1 MKFGKLF
8 EVVKGFLSVYYK
20 QSLIG
25 LAAAA
30 VTATA
35 VTGTVIAV
43 NSNSSKVVAEETSE
57 ATMETEEITENEETT
72 EETLEETTEVAADT
86 EIATE
91 DTTVTDEKIRDM
103 IESGTI
109 EVIPIEEL
117 EVAANDTSNKDEV
130 MGGGNVDLVDNS
142 DEVTTTQPTTQA
154 QTSET
159 TQSQET
165 TNQATT
171 NSETTNTTSQETS
184 SSQQETTTQAPTTT
198 AAAITQASAEYSTV
212 VKGID
217 VSKWQGSIDWNQV
230 KASGISFVMIK
241 CGGRYTGNGGLYE
254 DSYFRQNIQGALNA
268 GLKVGIYF
276 FSQATTV
283 TEAYE
288 EASLC
293 VDLIKDY
300 NITYPVA
307 FDWESASGYRVA
319 SANLSTTA
327 LTEICETFA
336 DTVKS
341 YGYTPMIY
349 FNRTDWRSAVNTSVL
364 TSKYKVW
371 LATYYTA
378 YYYTSTDWQYGNS
391 RPYYSDIPY
400 CMWQYGV
407 TNVVPG
413 ISGYV
418 DMDLALFDY
427 N

>member
-1 MKFGKLF
+1 MKFSKLL
-8 EVVKGFLSVYYK
+8 ELVKGFLSVYYK

-25 LAAAA
+25 LAC
-30 VTATA
+30 VATA
-35 VTGTVIAV
+35 ATVTGTVIAI
-43 NSNSSKVVAEETSE
+43 NSNNSKVVAEENVESTQSIEDSE
-57 ATMETEEITENEETT
+57 TDETT
-72 EETLEETTEVAADT
+72 TQETLEETTEVAADT
-86 EIATE
+86 EVATE

-117 EVAANDTSNKDEV
+117 EVAANDTSKKDEV
-130 MGGGNVDLVDNS
+130 MGGGNIDLVDNS
-142 DEVTTTQPTTQA
+142 EEIAAQTQAQTTQA
-154 QTSET
+154 QTSEA

-165 TNQATT
+165 TNQ
-171 NSETTNTTSQETS
+171 ETTTSQETS

-198 AAAITQASAEYSTV
+198 EAATTQASTEYSTV

-230 KASGISFVMIK
+230 KNSGITFVMIK
-241 CGGRYTGNGGLYE
+241 CGGRYTGDGGLYE
-254 DSYFRQNIQGALNA
+254 DSYFRQNIQGAINA

-391 RPYYSDIPY
+391 RPSYPDIPY

>member
-1 MKFGKLF
+1 MKFSKLL
-8 EVVKGFLSVYYK
+8 ELVKGFLSVYYK

-25 LAAAA
+25 LAC
-30 VTATA
+30 VATA
-35 VTGTVIAV
+35 ATVTGTVIAI
-43 NSNSSKVVAEETSE
+43 NSNNSKVVAEENVESTQSIEDSE
-57 ATMETEEITENEETT
+57 TDETT
-72 EETLEETTEVAADT
+72 TQETLEETTEVAADT
-86 EIATE
+86 EVATE

-117 EVAANDTSNKDEV
+117 EVAENDTSKKDEV
-130 MGGGNVDLVDNS
+130 MGGGNIDLVDNS
-142 DEVTTTQPTTQA
+142 EEIAAQTQAQTTQA
-154 QTSET
+154 QTSEA

-165 TNQATT
+165 TNQTT
-171 NSETTNTTSQETS
+171 QETT

-198 AAAITQASAEYSTV
+198 EAATTQASTEYSTV

-230 KASGISFVMIK
+230 KNSGITFVMIK
-241 CGGRYTGNGGLYE
+241 CGGRYTGDGGLYE

-349 FNRTDWRSAVNTSVL
+349 FNRTDWRNAVNTSVL

-391 RPYYSDIPY
+391 RPTYPDIPY

>member
-1 MKFGKLF
+1 MKFSKLL
-8 EVVKGFLSVYYK
+8 ELVKGFLSVYYK

-25 LAAAA
+25 LAC
-30 VTATA
+30 VATA
-35 VTGTVIAV
+35 ATVTGTVIAI
-43 NSNSSKVVAEETSE
+43 NSNNSKVVAEENVESTQSIEDSE
-57 ATMETEEITENEETT
+57 TDETT
-72 EETLEETTEVAADT
+72 TQETLEETTEVAADT
-86 EIATE
+86 EVATE

-130 MGGGNVDLVDNS
+130 MGGGNIDLVDNS
-142 DEVTTTQPTTQA
+142 EEIAAQTQAQTTQA
-154 QTSET
+154 QTSEA

-165 TNQATT
+165 TNQ
-171 NSETTNTTSQETS
+171 ETTTSQETS

-198 AAAITQASAEYSTV
+198 EAATTQASTEYSTV

-230 KASGISFVMIK
+230 KNSGITFVMIK
-241 CGGRYTGNGGLYE
+241 CGGRYTGDGGLYE
-254 DSYFRQNIQGALNA
+254 DSYFRQNIQGAINA

-391 RPYYSDIPY
+391 TPSYPDIPY

>member
-8 EVVKGFLSVYYK
+8 ELVKGFLSVYYK

-57 ATMETEEITENEETT
+57 ATIETEEITENEETT

-109 EVIPIEEL
+109 EVIPIEDL
-117 EVAANDTSNKDEV
+117 EVAEVDTSNKSEV
-130 MGGGNVDLVDNS
+130 MGGNVEVVDDS
-142 DEVTTTQPTTQA
+142 EAMVATPAPAAT
-154 QTSET
+154 TSET
-159 TQSQET
+159 QASTSGATQSQET
-165 TNQATT
+165 TNQ
-171 NSETTNTTSQETS
+171 ETTTSQETS

-198 AAAITQASAEYSTV
+198 EAATTPTKTEYATIV
-212 VKGID
+212 NGID

-230 KASGISFVMIK
+230 KASGISFVIIK
-241 CGGRYTGNGGLYE
+241 CGGRSIGDGGLYE

-268 GLKVGIYF
+268 GLKVGVYF
-276 FSQATTV
+276 FSQATSV

-293 VDLIKDY
+293 IDLIKDY

-307 FDWESASGYRVA
+307 FDWESSSGYRVA

-349 FNRTDWRSAVNTSVL
+349 FNRNDWRYSVNTSVL

-371 LATYYTA
+371 LATYLYK
-378 YYYTSTDWQYGNS
+378 YQNTDATWQQGDGLLN
-391 RPYYSDIPY
+391 YSDIPY
-400 CMWQYGV
+400 CMWQYKSTGS
-407 TNVVPG
+407 VPG
-413 ISGYV
+413 ISGNV
-418 DMDLALFDY
+418 DMDIALFDY

>member
-1 MKFGKLF
+1 MKFSKLL
-8 EVVKGFLSVYYK
+8 ELVKGFLSVYYK

-25 LAAAA
+25 LAC
-30 VTATA
+30 VATA
-35 VTGTVIAV
+35 ATVTGTVIAI
-43 NSNSSKVVAEETSE
+43 NSNNSKVVAEENVESTQSIEDSE
-57 ATMETEEITENEETT
+57 TDETT
-72 EETLEETTEVAADT
+72 TQETLEETTEVAADT

-117 EVAANDTSNKDEV
+117 EVAANDTSKKDEV
-130 MGGGNVDLVDNS
+130 MGGGNIDLVDNS
-142 DEVTTTQPTTQA
+142 EEIAAQTQAQTTQA
-154 QTSET
+154 QTSEA

-165 TNQATT
+165 TNQ
-171 NSETTNTTSQETS
+171 ETTSQETS

-198 AAAITQASAEYSTV
+198 EAATTQAPTEYSTV

-230 KASGISFVMIK
+230 KNSGITFVMIK
-241 CGGRYTGNGGLYE
+241 CGGRYTGDGGLYE

-349 FNRTDWRSAVNTSVL
+349 FNRTDWRNAVNTSVL

-391 RPYYSDIPY
+391 TPSYPDIPY

>member
-1 MKFGKLF
+1 MKFSKLL
-8 EVVKGFLSVYYK
+8 ELVKGFLSVYYK

-25 LAAAA
+25 LAC
-30 VTATA
+30 VATA
-35 VTGTVIAV
+35 ATVTGTVIAI
-43 NSNSSKVVAEETSE
+43 NSNNSKVVAEENVESTQSIEDSE
-57 ATMETEEITENEETT
+57 TDETT
-72 EETLEETTEVAADT
+72 TQETLEETTEVAADT

-117 EVAANDTSNKDEV
+117 EVAANDTSKKDEV
-130 MGGGNVDLVDNS
+130 MGGGNIDLVDNS
-142 DEVTTTQPTTQA
+142 EEIAAQTQAQTTQA
-154 QTSET
+154 QTSEA

-165 TNQATT
+165 TNQ
-171 NSETTNTTSQETS
+171 ETTSQETS

-198 AAAITQASAEYSTV
+198 EAATTQAPTEYSTV

-230 KASGISFVMIK
+230 KNSGITFVMIK
-241 CGGRYTGNGGLYE
+241 CGGRYTGDGGLYE

-349 FNRTDWRSAVNTSVL
+349 FNRTDWQNAVNTSVL

-407 TNVVPG
+407 TNVVNG

>member
-1 MKFGKLF
+1 MRFSKLL
-8 EVVKGFLSVYYK
+8 ELVKGFLSVYYK

-25 LAAAA
+25 LAC
-30 VTATA
+30 VATVA
-35 VTGTVIAV
+35 IVTGTVIAI
-43 NSNSSKVVAEETSE
+43 NSNNTKVVAEENVESTQSIEDSE
-57 ATMETEEITENEETT
+57 TDETT
-72 EETLEETTEVAADT
+72 TQEILEETTEATAET
-86 EIATE
+86 EIVNE
-91 DTTVTDEKIRDM
+91 DTTVTDENIRDM

-117 EVAANDTSNKDEV
+117 EVAENDTSNKDEV
-130 MGGGNVDLVDNS
+130 MGGGNIDLVDNS
-142 DEVTTTQPTTQA
+142 EEIVAQTQAQTTQA
-154 QTSET
+154 QTSEA

-165 TNQATT
+165 T
-171 NSETTNTTSQETS
+171 

-198 AAAITQASAEYSTV
+198 ETATTQASTEYSTV

-230 KASGISFVMIK
+230 KDSGITFVMIK

-254 DSYFRQNIQGALNA
+254 DSYFRENIQGALNA

-307 FDWESASGYRVA
+307 FDWESASGYRVT

-349 FNRTDWRSAVNTSVL
+349 FNRTDWRNAVNTSVL

-371 LATYYTA
+371 LATYYSA
-378 YYYTSTDWQYGNS
+378 YYYTSTDWQYGND

-407 TNVVPG
+407 TNVVNG

>member
-25 LAAAA
+25 LAAVA

-57 ATMETEEITENEETT
+57 ATIETEEITENEETT

-86 EIATE
+86 VTEE
-91 DTTVTDEKIRDM
+91 DTTVTEEKILDM
-103 IESGTI
+103 IASGNV

-117 EVAANDTSNKDEV
+117 DVAENDTSNKSEV

-142 DEVTTTQPTTQA
+142 DEVTTTQA

-198 AAAITQASAEYSTV
+198 AAATTQASAEYSTV

-307 FDWESASGYRVA
+307 FDWESASDYRVA

-349 FNRTDWRSAVNTSVL
+349 FNRTDWRNAVNTSVL

-391 RPYYSDIPY
+391 RPSYPDIPY

-407 TNVVPG
+407 TNVVNG

>member
-1 MKFGKLF
+1 MKFSKLL
-8 EVVKGFLSVYYK
+8 ELVKGFLSVYYK

-25 LAAAA
+25 LAC
-30 VTATA
+30 VATA
-35 VTGTVIAV
+35 ATVTGTVIAI
-43 NSNSSKVVAEETSE
+43 NSNNSKVVAEENVESTQSIEDSE
-57 ATMETEEITENEETT
+57 TDETT
-72 EETLEETTEVAADT
+72 TQETLEETTEVAADT
-86 EIATE
+86 EVATE

-130 MGGGNVDLVDNS
+130 MGGGNIDLVDNS
-142 DEVTTTQPTTQA
+142 EEIAAQTQAQTTQA
-154 QTSET
+154 QTSEA

-165 TNQATT
+165 TNQ
-171 NSETTNTTSQETS
+171 ETTTSQETS

-198 AAAITQASAEYSTV
+198 EAATTQASTEYSTV

-230 KASGISFVMIK
+230 KNSGITFVMIK
-241 CGGRYTGNGGLYE
+241 CGGRYTGDGGLYE
-254 DSYFRQNIQGALNA
+254 DSYFRQNIQGAINA

-293 VDLIKDY
+293 VDLINDY

-391 RPYYSDIPY
+391 TPSYPDIPY

>member
-91 DTTVTDEKIRDM
+91 DTTVTDEKILDM
-103 IESGTI
+103 IASGNV

-117 EVAANDTSNKDEV
+117 EVAEVDTSNKSEV
-130 MGGGNVDLVDNS
+130 MGGNVEVVDDS
-142 DEVTTTQPTTQA
+142 EAMVATPTPAAT
-154 QTSET
+154 TSET
-159 TQSQET
+159 QAPTSGATQSQET
-165 TNQATT
+165 TNQ
-171 NSETTNTTSQETS
+171 ETTTSQETS

-198 AAAITQASAEYSTV
+198 EAATTPTRTEYATIV
-212 VKGID
+212 NGID

-230 KASGISFVMIK
+230 KASGISFVIIK
-241 CGGRYTGNGGLYE
+241 CGGRSIGDGGLYE
-254 DSYFRQNIQGALNA
+254 DSCFRQNIQGALNA
-268 GLKVGIYF
+268 GLKVGVYF
-276 FSQATTV
+276 FSQATSV

-293 VDLIKDY
+293 IDLIKDY

-349 FNRTDWRSAVNTSVL
+349 FNRNDWRNAVNTSVL

-371 LATYYTA
+371 LATYLYK
-378 YYYTSTDWQYGNS
+378 YQNTDATWQQGDS
-391 RPYYSDIPY
+391 LLSYSDIPY
-400 CMWQYGV
+400 CMWQYKSTGRV
-407 TNVVPG
+407 AG
-413 ISGYV
+413 ISGNV
-418 DMDLALFDY
+418 DMDIALFDY